1 MKEEKVK
8 KQKIKLQ
15 EPKAGFKVLAV
26 FLCIIMFPVM
36 IYLYFAAQTNYYLSP
51 AGIDLFL
58 EQTGYIDETLD
69 DFLYDALYIDEASYY
84 LSEEELQECREMY
97 QDTMHNAVRFCL
109 TGEGDIVDVDAFMD
123 FAKSHRKLLETA
135 YEYELEPEDYEYLQE
150 DLEYLNEYMTEY
162 YADEI
167 EYLDEPAASIV
178 KNLNRIISMKCLL
191 LATGYILLVLII
203 MLLLFGKRQDKAF
216 VYMSVPTIVSSVF
229 MFIFA
234 GFLKALAL
242 LSESGDGI
250 LDFYLED
257 TQAGSANLIANNAL
271 TIAGIVFAAGI
282 ALNIIGHVIRGKKKK
297 ELSSEETV

>member
-8 KQKIKLQ
+8 KQKIKIQ

-26 FLCIIMFPVM
+26 FLCIVMFPVM
-36 IYLYFAAQTNYYLSP
+36 LYLYLAAQMNYYLSP

-97 QDTMHNAVRFCL
+97 EETMHNAVRFCL
-109 TGEGDIVDVDAFMD
+109 TGEGDVVDVDAFMN

-178 KNLNRIISMKCLL
+178 KNLNRIISMKNLL
-191 LATGYILLVLII
+191 LAAAYIVLVFVL
-203 MLLLFGKRQDKAF
+203 MLFLFGKRQDKAF
-216 VYMSVPTIVSSVF
+216 VYISVPTIVSSAF
-229 MFIFA
+229 MLLMA

-242 LSESGDGI
+242 LSESGDGL

-257 TQAGSANLIANNAL
+257 TQTGSANLIADNAL
-271 TIAGIVFAAGI
+271 LIAGIVFAAGI
-282 ALNIIGHVIRGKKKK
+282 ALNIIGHMIRGRKKKI
-297 ELSSEETV
+297 LISEEAA